1 MKDKSP
7 AFQWYPKQYL
17 ADDKVLAMDWDARG
31 MHVHLLNIAWQQQPP
46 GSIPDD
52 IRIVRQW
59 LGLPSGFADADRVWG
74 RVWPQIKTAWAL
86 KDGRWFN
93 FGLVRS
99 WDRQQIYKQN
109 GSKSNSKSR
118 ANPEQHYEDEDVV
131 SSSSQKEPEVDGEDE
146 FEKFCVSYGAKAD
159 RSTVCANLHMLAV
172 EQVEKERG
180 LSASAACIW
189 LRQQAYSYWKV
200 QGKYAVKMRD
210 WLEGKMW
217 KNHEP
222 ELVTSNPADLM
233 RKQLED

>member
-52 IRIVRQW
+52 IRVVRQW
-59 LGLPSGFADADRVWG
+59 LGLPSGFADADRVWA

-109 GSKSNSKSR
+109 GSKNNSKSR
-118 ANPEQHYEDEDVV
+118 ANLKQHYEDEDAG
-131 SSSSQKEPEVDGEDE
+131 SSSLEDGEEE

-159 RSTVCANLHMLAV
+159 RSTACANLHMLAV
-172 EQVEKERG
+172 EQVEKEQG
-180 LSASAACIW
+180 LSTSEACIW
-189 LRQQAYSYWKV
+189 LRQTAHSHWKAK
-200 QGKYAVKMRD
+200 GDYCPKMEA
-210 WLEGKMW
+210 WLRGKMW
-217 KNHEP
+217 KNPLP
-222 ELVTSNPADLM
+222 EKGHGKSTAEIVAGILDGNA
-233 RKQLED
+233 